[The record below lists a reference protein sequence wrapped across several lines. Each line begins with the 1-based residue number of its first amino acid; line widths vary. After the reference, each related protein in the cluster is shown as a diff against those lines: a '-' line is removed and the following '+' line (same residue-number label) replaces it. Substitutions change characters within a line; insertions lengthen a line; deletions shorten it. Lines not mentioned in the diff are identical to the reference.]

1 MTPGAEFRAHMKAVN
16 GTTGNDQRHLNE
28 AEVLAYCR
36 SEMPETEREAAQAHL
51 VECEQCVAL
60 FRSARD
66 FLEPADANE
75 AEVSRSETEAA
86 WRSLWQHAQSAS
98 DVGEAGR
105 NVVQAEFQR
114 PRERNVARGSRLT
127 LALAASLLISFGI
140 LGLLGWRFW
149 QQQKTLRESR
159 EAALQLENKQRELER
174 RLSELQQNGDQLK
187 QEREQRLA
195 AEAERDQLKSLLAS
209 IPPNHPN
216 IPVFP
221 FRLSAER
228 GSDEE
233 LSFTFK
239 KNVPAATLRLFRNKP
254 YEFSEYA
261 IALVDQRGQV
271 VRTISGLRPTGDG
284 ALSLLL
290 NRGTLSTGKYKLRL
304 FGEEGVARK
313 PLGEYA
319 LAISVER

>member
-16 GTTGNDQRHLNE
+16 GTTGNDKRHLNE
-28 AEVLAYCR
+28 AEIVAYYR
-36 SEMPETEREAAQAHL
+36 GEMPEAEREAAQAHI

-66 FLEPADANE
+66 FLEPAAADE
-75 AEVSRSETEAA
+75 AEVSTGDTENA
-86 WRSLWQHAQSAS
+86 WRSFWQQAQSAS
-98 DVGEAGR
+98 EVGEAGR
-105 NVVQAEFQR
+105 NIVQAEFQR
-114 PRERNVARGSRLT
+114 PGERDVARSSRLT

-140 LGLLGWRFW
+140 LGLLGGRFW

-159 EAALQLENKQRELER
+159 EAALQLENKQRELEQ
-174 RLSELQQNGDQLK
+174 RLSRLEQSGDQLK

-209 IPPNHPN
+209 VQPNHPN

-221 FRLSAER
+221 FRLTLER
-228 GSDEE
+228 GSEEE
-233 LSFTFK
+233 LRLTFK
-239 KNVPAATLRLFRNKP
+239 KSVPAVMLRLFQNKP

-261 IALVDQRGQV
+261 IELVDQRGQV
-271 VRTISGLRPTGDG
+271 VRTISRLRTTGDG
-284 ALSLLL
+284 ALSVLL

-304 FGEEGVARK
+304 FGQAGVTRK
-313 PLGEYA
+313 PLGEYG
-319 LAISVER
+319 LAITVER